1 MDQNPECFSGSRR
14 VGATVR
20 VNNIIYLKFMD
31 HMEMARKGENAAEE
45 LLLSSG
51 FQILERNWY
60 HKHKELD
67 IIAIDESELVI
78 IEVKSR
84 RAPALDNPA
93 MSICRKKQ
101 RNLVYAANAYVRMKR
116 ISLEIRFDVMWVIY
130 HGNKAEIEHIRNAF
144 VPGLY

>member
-1 MDQNPECFSGSRR
+1 
-14 VGATVR
+14 
-20 VNNIIYLKFMD
+20 MD
-31 HMEMARKGENAAEE
+31 HMEMARKGESAAEE
-45 LLLSSG
+45 FLLGSG

-93 MSICRKKQ
+93 MSIDRKKQ
-101 RNLVYAANAYVRMKR
+101 RNLVFAANAYVRMKR

-130 HGNKAEIEHIRNAF
+130 YGNRAEIEHIRNAF